1 MNLKLHWSA
10 KAIQDLDKIYSFY
23 SKGNEKAAV
32 DLYNAILDAI
42 ELLCSFPEMAP
53 IELSLEKCSRQYRG
67 LMVRR
72 NFKIIYYIRNRTIY
86 LVAVWD
92 CRQSIKKL
100 WKRFKLFNH

>member
-1 MNLKLHWSA
+1 MNLKLHWST

-53 IELSLEKCSRQYRG
+53 IELHWKSARG
-67 LMVRR
+67 STGDLWSEEIS
-72 NFKIIYYIRNRTIY
+72 KLYII
-86 LVAVWD
+86 
-92 CRQSIKKL
+92 
-100 WKRFKLFNH
+100 